1 MPPPRP
7 SHPPTSLAAPG
18 LLPETSNASGQPSG
32 TTSGVSHTFLSKR
45 VGKASALLLAI
56 DRFQDAHGAFTLLLS
71 CAGWAKIFHFCS
83 ISKPSLQSASLAF
96 PDVDVRGALR
106 RLVRSPLSD
115 GEVAPGQPWRG
126 NPGNGGS
133 LGPGT
138 CARCIRRQSVPQRPS
153 SPAYLACI
161 R

>member
-7 SHPPTSLAAPG
+7 SHPPISLAAPG

-56 DRFQDAHGAFTLLLS
+56 DRLLS

-96 PDVDVRGALR
+96 PDVDVRSALR

-126 NPGNGGS
+126 NPGNGGLARPRNMRPLHTS
-133 LGPGT
+133 PVCPATSKLSCVSGPHSMST
-138 CARCIRRQSVPQRPS
+138 T
-153 SPAYLACI
+153 
-161 R
+161 